1 MVEMRYLGPEAGG
14 IVLGI
19 DPGMGGAL
27 AFFGAGQP
35 GAPDYFSVFDMPVY
49 GDGKQ
54 RGVDAYQLAYLIQS
68 FKPTKAI
75 VEKVNAMKG
84 WGVGSC
90 FRFGE
95 SFGVIRGV
103 LGALTIPIHLVTPQK
118 WKKHYG
124 LPGGDKEASR
134 RLVIERWPA
143 NAASFA
149 RVKDEGK
156 AEAALI
162 AAYGRKVLS

>member
-1 MVEMRYLGPEAGG
+1 MVNMQYLGPEAGG
-14 IVLGI
+14 VVLGI

-27 AFFGAGQP
+27 AFYGASPSYVQ
-35 GAPDYFSVFDMPVY
+35 DYFSVFDMPVY

-54 RGVDAYQLAYLIQS
+54 RGVDAASLAALIRP
-68 FKPTKAI
+68 FKPAFAI

-95 SFGVIRGV
+95 SFGVVRGV
-103 LGALTIPIHLVTPQK
+103 LGALEIPTRLVAPVT

-124 LPGGDKEASR
+124 LKGGDKEASR
-134 RLVIERWPA
+134 RLVVERWPA
-143 NAASFA
+143 LASLFA
-149 RVKDEGK
+149 RVKDE
-156 AEAALI
+156 
-162 AAYGRKVLS
+162 

>member
-1 MVEMRYLGPEAGG
+1 MKQYLGPEAGG
-14 IVLGI
+14 VVLGI

-27 AFFGAGQP
+27 AFFGEGPLDTPQ
-35 GAPDYFSVFDMPVY
+35 FWTVFDMPTF

-54 RGVDAYQLAYLIQS
+54 RGVDGAALAKIINTFQ
-68 FKPTKAI
+68 PTFAV
-75 VEKVNAMKG
+75 VEKVNAMRG

-103 LGALTIPIHLVTPQK
+103 LGALQVPTHLVTPQA

-124 LPGGDKEASR
+124 LKGKDKEASR
-134 RLVIERWPA
+134 RLVIELWPGHQ
-143 NAASFA
+143 SLFA
-149 RVKDEGK
+149 RVKDEGR

-162 AAYGRKVLS
+162 AAYGKKVIA